1 MEKFRRVRNRRATS
15 LENLPQLLFF
25 FPAMTNL
32 DGSTP
37 LKLLFPSTVSLFFA
51 PSRSLFRALFSPS
64 LFRHHPRVSRFRF
77 LRAQRKHFT
86 TKLRGR
92 FYPSAQPNRPSGTS
106 LSLSH
111 SCSIFGTRRLFQ
123 KADPLVQQCLTPGN
137 AIFAGAIYSRLERL
151 VCKSQIA
158 SCSFPHALITGSG
171 FERARTLPAREREGK
186 VFRAAFLE

>member
-1 MEKFRRVRNRRATS
+1 MVPLPSSCCFPRLFRYFS
-15 LENLPQLLFF
+15 LRPAHFSEPFFLPLSSVIILAC
-25 FPAMTNL
+25 PA
-32 DGSTP
+32 
-37 LKLLFPSTVSLFFA
+37 FVSFA
-51 PSRSLFRALFSPS
+51 PSENI
-64 LFRHHPRVSRFRF
+64 
-77 LRAQRKHFT
+77 LRPGS
-86 TKLRGR
+86 RGR

-111 SCSIFGTRRLFQ
+111 SCSIFGTGRLFQ

-186 VFRAAFLE
+186 VFRATFLE